1 MVHIVNMAQ
10 KLMVLSIGKM
20 KISDRNDHNEVDFK
34 TFFSIH
40 IKMEPVFNN
49 VFLAKPLYKDCY

>member
-1 MVHIVNMAQ
+1 
-10 KLMVLSIGKM
+10 MVLSMGKM

-34 TFFSIH
+34 TFFTIN

-49 VFLAKPLYKDCY
+49 VFLAKPYKDCY